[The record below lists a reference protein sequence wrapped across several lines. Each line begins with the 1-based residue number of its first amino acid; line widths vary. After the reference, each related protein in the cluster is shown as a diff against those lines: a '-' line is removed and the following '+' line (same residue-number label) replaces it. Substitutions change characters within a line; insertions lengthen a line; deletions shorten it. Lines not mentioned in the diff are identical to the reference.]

1 MTAGRK
7 FAAAVPD
14 VQVMTAGSPVAL
26 AMPSAK
32 NAAAR
37 SSTCECTVSRPSRT
51 SASTSGVEREP
62 GDVHACRTPLRTSS
76 SANARSRTW
85 VSRSEA
91 LIGDAVGVTET
102 VVLLHGFAGTGR
114 LWDPVVARL
123 DGERYRPLAPDL
135 RGHGTAATRRPVSF
149 EACVEDVLG
158 LVAHPFTLAGYSMG
172 GRIALQAALA
182 APERVDRLVLV
193 ATTAGIEDPAERER
207 RRAGDEALADA
218 DRARDDRRLRRA
230 LDGAAAVRRHAA
242 GGRGARGTPTCST
255 TIRPRSPRRCA
266 GSGRARW
273 SRSGTGCRELRMP
286 ATVVAGERDAKF
298 VALGQRLADELPNG
312 ELVIVE
318 GAGHGIPREDPAAV
332 AAAIAG

>member
-1 MTAGRK
+1 
-7 FAAAVPD
+7 
-14 VQVMTAGSPVAL
+14 
-26 AMPSAK
+26 
-32 NAAAR
+32 
-37 SSTCECTVSRPSRT
+37 
-51 SASTSGVEREP
+51 
-62 GDVHACRTPLRTSS
+62 
-76 SANARSRTW
+76 
-85 VSRSEA
+85 
-91 LIGDAVGVTET
+91 VTET

-193 ATTAGIEDPAERER
+193 ATTAGIEDPPERER
-207 RRAGDEALADA
+207 RRAGDEALADQIEHA
-218 DRARDDRRLRRA
+218 TIDDFIVRWTAQPLFA
-230 LDGAAAVRRHAA
+230 GTPPEAAALWHADMLENDPA
-242 GGRGARGTPTCST
+242 ALAAALRG
-255 TIRPRSPRRCA
+255 I
-266 GSGRARW
+266 
-273 SRSGTGCRELRMP
+273 GTGVMKPLWDRLSELRMP

-298 VALGQRLADELPNG
+298 VALGQRLANELPNG
-312 ELVIVE
+312 ELVIVD

>member
-1 MTAGRK
+1 
-7 FAAAVPD
+7 
-14 VQVMTAGSPVAL
+14 
-26 AMPSAK
+26 
-32 NAAAR
+32 
-37 SSTCECTVSRPSRT
+37 
-51 SASTSGVEREP
+51 
-62 GDVHACRTPLRTSS
+62 
-76 SANARSRTW
+76 
-85 VSRSEA
+85 
-91 LIGDAVGVTET
+91 VTET

-207 RRAGDEALADA
+207 RRAGDEALADQIEHA
-218 DRARDDRRLRRA
+218 TIDDFIVRWTAQPLFA
-230 LDGAAAVRRHAA
+230 GTPPEAAALWHADMLENDPA
-242 GGRGARGTPTCST
+242 ALAAALRG
-255 TIRPRSPRRCA
+255 I
-266 GSGRARW
+266 
-273 SRSGTGCRELRMP
+273 GTGVMKPLWDRLSELRMP

-298 VALGQRLADELPNG
+298 VALGQRLANELPNG
-312 ELVIVE
+312 ELVIVD

>member
-1 MTAGRK
+1 
-7 FAAAVPD
+7 
-14 VQVMTAGSPVAL
+14 VMTAGEPVAL
-26 AMPSAK
+26 TMPSAK

-37 SSTCECTVSRPSRT
+37 SSTWECTVSRPSRT

-91 LIGDAVGVTET
+91 LIRDAVGVTET

-193 ATTAGIEDPAERER
+193 ATTAGIEDPAERDR
-207 RRAGDEALADA
+207 RRAGDEALADQIEHAAIDDFIVRWTAQPLFA
-218 DRARDDRRLRRA
+218 DTPPE
-230 LDGAAAVRRHAA
+230 AAALWHADMLENHPTA
-242 GGRGARGTPTCST
+242 LAAALRG
-255 TIRPRSPRRCA
+255 I
-266 GSGRARW
+266 
-273 SRSGTGCRELRMP
+273 GTGVMEPLWDRLSELRM
-286 ATVVAGERDAKF
+286 RRSLWD
-298 VALGQRLADELPNG
+298 LR
-312 ELVIVE
+312 
-318 GAGHGIPREDPAAV
+318 
-332 AAAIAG
+332 AIALDTSRLNPITLSPVSMSNYHDHLLMEPSGE